1 MKSNA
6 RFSVLSFSSLSRWE
20 RNNKHSWLPM
30 LGSLETE
37 KWLQPEG
44 LTASSP
50 RSSAAT
56 TSGKRINSVCTL
68 KGCRHSFDLA
78 LLQGAGDQLPGFR
91 WSADHRLPARSPSGC
106 RTNSFSTT
114 WLSLSFRA
122 RNADWHFA
130 RSLVMLVLA
139 LLVTILFVPPA
150 FAQDTDR
157 ADAQLTNTPAPTYI
171 IRNARIVTVSGA
183 DIENGML
190 VISGGRITTI
200 GANAAAPAG
209 AQEIDARGLTIY
221 PGMIDLGTNMA
232 LVEVGTGAP
241 GTVDTQELGEMN
253 PNIAA
258 VWSINPHSTHIAVT
272 RVAGVTSVLAL
283 PSGGIISGQ
292 AALVNLIGS
301 SPREMAVVP
310 EAALMIEFP
319 RVGGGGGFGPGPSIT
334 PEAITQRDRR
344 LDELRK
350 MFRDSEAYGRAQDA
364 FRKDPKSVLRP
375 VTDLK
380 LAALVPYARG
390 ERPVIFRAER
400 ERDIRGAIRLAEEL
414 RLKPIIIGA
423 SEGWKVAA
431 FLKEKNVPVILDGVL
446 NLPLR
451 EDDAYDSLYE
461 NAAKLQAAGVR
472 FCISTG
478 DSGAHVR
485 DLPFNAGMAASF
497 GLPKAEALKSVTLY
511 PAQILG
517 VADRMGSIET
527 GKLANVVITD
537 GDILEARTNIRY
549 LFINGR
555 QLPLTSRHT
564 MLNDQF
570 KDRK

>member
-1 MKSNA
+1 MLIIVAIVNA
-6 RFSVLSFSSLSRWE
+6 TYAQ
-20 RNNKHSWLPM
+20 
-30 LGSLETE
+30 ETE
-37 KWLQPEG
+37 
-44 LTASSP
+44 
-50 RSSAAT
+50 
-56 TSGKRINSVCTL
+56 RI
-68 KGCRHSFDLA
+68 
-78 LLQGAGDQLPGFR
+78 
-91 WSADHRLPARSPSGC
+91 
-106 RTNSFSTT
+106 
-114 WLSLSFRA
+114 
-122 RNADWHFA
+122 
-130 RSLVMLVLA
+130 
-139 LLVTILFVPPA
+139 
-150 FAQDTDR
+150 
-157 ADAQLTNTPAPTYI
+157 DAQLTNTPAPTYV
-171 IRNARIVTVSGA
+171 IRNARIVTVTGA

-190 VISGGRITTI
+190 VISGGRIAAV
-200 GANAAAPAG
+200 GANVSVPSA
-209 AQEIDARGLTIY
+209 AQEIDGRGLTVY

-258 VWSINPHSTHIAVT
+258 VWSINPHSAHIAVT
-272 RVAGVTSVLAL
+272 RVAGVTSVLSL

-319 RVGGGGGFGPGPSIT
+319 RVGGGGGGFGPGPAIT

-344 LDELRK
+344 LDDLRK
-350 MFRDSEAYGRAQDA
+350 MFRDAEAYGRAQDA
-364 FRKDPKSVLRP
+364 YRKDPKSVLRP

-400 ERDIRGAIRLAEEL
+400 ERDIRGAIRFAEEL
-414 RLKPIIIGA
+414 KLKPIIIGA

-431 FLKEKNVPVILDGVL
+431 FLKEKNIPVIIDGVL

-485 DLPFNAGMAASF
+485 DLPFNAGMAAAF
-497 GLPKAEALKSVTLY
+497 GLPRAEALKSVTLY